1 MKNVNNNLNPERF
14 NELLFDVGLG
24 PPFSWNPIGLNNA
37 SWKYATARQVST
49 YRWDSYL
56 FNIGK
61 VIIFTAYLILTKI
74 RWRTKPC
81 CSLVWRFFMV
91 NYSCVIIIR
100 FNFSPVAR
108 WQICQKCYSGNKYY
122 QWLKICLFIWPIF
135 IITSATSLV
144 IVVKNVMSSSSFSL
158 IVFFSK
164 SYPLGAHFRETWP

>member
-1 MKNVNNNLNPERF
+1 MKNVNNDLNPERF
-14 NELLFDVGLG
+14 NELLLDVGLG

-37 SWKYATARQVST
+37 SWKYGPAWQVST
-49 YRWDSYL
+49 YRWDSYR

-81 CSLVWRFFMV
+81 WSLVWRFFMV
-91 NYSCVIIIR
+91 NYSCVMIVR

-122 QWLKICLFIWPIF
+122 VPVTQDLSFHLTDFQNYLRHVTCQRYKECHVPVHRFRLSCFFLRHILR
-135 IITSATSLV
+135 SA
-144 IVVKNVMSSSSFSL
+144 F
-158 IVFFSK
+158 
-164 SYPLGAHFRETWP
+164 

>member
-1 MKNVNNNLNPERF
+1 MKNANNDLNPERF
-14 NELLFDVGLG
+14 NELLLDLGLG

-37 SWKYATARQVST
+37 NWKYGPARQVST

-81 CSLVWRFFMV
+81 CSLVWRFFVV

-100 FNFSPVAR
+100 FNFSPVAL

-144 IVVKNVMSSSSFSL
+144 SVIKNVMSQF
-158 IVFFSK
+158 IVFAYRVFFYVIS
-164 SYPLGAHFRETWP
+164 LGAHFRETWP

>member
-1 MKNVNNNLNPERF
+1 MKNVNNDLNPERF
-14 NELLFDVGLG
+14 NELLLLDLGLG
-24 PPFSWNPIGLNNA
+24 PPFSRNPIGLNNA
-37 SWKYATARQVST
+37 SWWYGPARQVST
-49 YRWDSYL
+49 YRWESYL

-81 CSLVWRFFMV
+81 CSLVWRFFVV

-108 WQICQKCYSGNKYY
+108 WQICQKCYSGNKYN
-122 QWLKICLFIWPIF
+122 QSLKICLFIWPIF

-144 IVVKNVMSSSSFSL
+144 SVIKNVMSQF
-158 IVFFSK
+158 IVFAYRVFLYVIS
-164 SYPLGAHFRETWP
+164 FRSAF

>member
-1 MKNVNNNLNPERF
+1 MKNVNNDLNPEIF

-24 PPFSWNPIGLNNA
+24 SPFSWNPIGLNNA

-56 FNIGK
+56 FNIEK
-61 VIIFTAYLILTKI
+61 VIIFTAYLILTTI

-122 QWLKICLFIWPIF
+122 QWLKICLFIWPIL
-135 IITSATSLV
+135 IITSATSPV
-144 IVVKNVMSSSSFSL
+144 RVVKNVMSSSSFSL